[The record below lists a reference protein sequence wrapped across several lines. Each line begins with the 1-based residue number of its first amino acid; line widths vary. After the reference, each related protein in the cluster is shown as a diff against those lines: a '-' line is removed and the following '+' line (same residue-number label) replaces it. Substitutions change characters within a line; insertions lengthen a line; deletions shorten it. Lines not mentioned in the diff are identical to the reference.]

1 MHRFSYKTY
10 YLDNLTNKW
19 VYIPQ
24 VLAGVTN
31 RETLDETLNMS
42 VMAIN
47 GISQK
52 EPFEPFTKF
61 KREILDY
68 SSGALIDTI
77 YRYCASDVVVQTAF
91 GAKQLFRH
99 NITLI
104 ESTKELERYVCD
116 NLTFTNPLFDESALE
131 PKVVHGVITKISPPA
146 GGVRLNWNYIDGK
159 YYTPLIN
166 DSIIEIFALN
176 STYRNTNSEI
186 PLNWSLKTDED
197 SVNGK
202 ASVYLNRGN
211 SRTQVHV
218 GDKIKINGNE
228 ILTLEY
234 EFNYKYD
241 ISNFYNPY
249 ITIEFT
255 IASYFHSAPP
265 VPYSITNVANRL
277 FSLTP
282 TRLAS
287 ENPKFKLSEDF
298 AKKYENVNAP
308 EFSFTQKTLFDAL
321 LEGGK
326 SIQSIPYI
334 KIDPNSD
341 ENWTTID
348 FQFVGG
354 NQPYSLEDTP
364 YSAYQDNWSCEQY
377 CDCIDSTINN
387 IMCSDVNKQGTLYEP
402 YYDGSI
408 EARVESGE
416 LTEDTIELITSMPI
430 GKLHKVIINGRTIG
444 TSDDYDIT
452 PFVFEKTNYDALS
465 NYTVSER
472 SQAFAVYY
480 SYGQKNIKGLFYKIA
495 DAVSSALQN
504 PAIQNIIAVVSGQNV
519 NIPFDKLYYQIEY
532 TPFINARL
540 KQYKSNI
547 NSTKNRSTLIYNQQT
562 NIPDSRA
569 YGSNMLGTV
578 ARLGNAAPI
587 ITYLLTDYTLIPHV
601 GQLSKNGYYVSIVE
615 LEYWEDYIKCTVTM
629 SKDFN
634 RLSEYVGIKSY
645 ERFYEVDP
653 TMALDRYVNIDDF
666 VVFSTEKK
674 ENNNSFITAYG
685 IIKFADMF
693 YQSTDEPVS
702 IATVVNK
709 ESNGTII
716 SNVAL
721 SASSLSFGNS
731 IALTASYQDNFAAT
745 SQVKVEN
752 VTNKTKLF
760 GKPYQYSNEFGRI
773 ETCDITFS
781 LTANDTNSNSY
792 NYPNLSGINPLGQLV
807 QINNLQ
813 LEKDSREVINI
824 AYQLHF
830 VTDNSNI
837 VIGQA
842 MADNNSFIGANTNVP
857 AKVAFLDKKIG
868 AFESIIDYK
877 TATYIDWEEQLN
889 GDGEKKFIDFGTFYA
904 PVNCQAWAILDSKNN
919 LMIGMNEALNQGERT
934 TAIIANF
941 TRKK

>member
-1 MHRFSYKTY
+1 MHRFGYKTY
-10 YLDNLTNKW
+10 YLDSATNEW

-31 RETLDETLNMS
+31 RETLDETLDMS

-52 EPFEPFTKF
+52 EPFEPITKF
-61 KREILDY
+61 KREVLDY
-68 SSGALIDTI
+68 ASGALIDTI

-104 ESTKELERYVCD
+104 EPTKELERYVCD
-116 NLTFTNPLFDESALE
+116 NLTITNPLLLQDLTPNLASGTYESKWRE
-131 PKVVHGVITKISPPA
+131 IPP
-146 GGVRLNWNYIDGK
+146 NYYSEWYYIGTDL
-159 YYTPLIN
+159 YYTPMPAGSILKIIPMGVNYVNIPSGIN
-166 DSIIEIFALN
+166 DNIRITENDVPSGSYITLQVNSQAPIRVTVGQEIQLRSN
-176 STYRNTNSEI
+176 STYIIRYHFENIYATL
-186 PLNWSLKTDED
+186 PK
-197 SVNGK
+197 
-202 ASVYLNRGN
+202 
-211 SRTQVHV
+211 
-218 GDKIKINGNE
+218 DKISDLTFAVISYVAQDEINY
-228 ILTLEY
+228 TTT
-234 EFNYKYD
+234 K
-241 ISNFYNPY
+241 
-249 ITIEFT
+249 
-255 IASYFHSAPP
+255 
-265 VPYSITNVANRL
+265 VCNRL

-287 ENPKFKLSEDF
+287 EKPKFKLSEDF

-321 LEGGK
+321 LEVGK

-334 KIDPNSD
+334 KVASNNDKD
-341 ENWTTID
+341 WTPID

-354 NQPYSLEDTP
+354 NMPYSLDDTP

-402 YYDGSI
+402 YYGGSI

-416 LTEDTIELITSMPI
+416 LTEDTVELITSMPI
-430 GKLHKVIINGRTIG
+430 GKLHKVVIKGETIG
-444 TSDDYDIT
+444 TNDDYDIT
-452 PFVFEKTNYDALS
+452 PFVYEKTNYDALYNVLGQNS
-465 NYTVSER
+465 K
-472 SQAFAVYY
+472 AFAVYY
-480 SYGQKNIKGLFYKIA
+480 SYGQKNIKGLYYKVA
-495 DAVSSALQN
+495 DAVSSALQK
-504 PAIQNIIAVVSGQNV
+504 PAIQNIIAVVSGQSV

-540 KQYKSNI
+540 KQYKSNV
-547 NSTKNRSTLIYNQQT
+547 NSTKNRSTLIFNQQT

-578 ARLGNAAPI
+578 ARLGNTAPI
-587 ITYLLTDYTLIPHV
+587 ITYLLTDYSLIPHV

-653 TMALDRYVNIDDF
+653 TMALDRFVNIDDF
-666 VVFSTEKK
+666 VVFSTERK

-693 YQSTDEPVS
+693 YKSTDEPVS

-709 ESNGTII
+709 ESDGTVI
-716 SNVAL
+716 SSVAL
-721 SASSLSFGNS
+721 SASSLGFGNS
-731 IALTASYQDNFAAT
+731 IALTASYQDNYSAS
-745 SQVKVEN
+745 SQIISEN
-752 VTNKTKLF
+752 VTTKTRLF
-760 GKPYQYSNEFGRI
+760 GKPYQYADIYGRI
-773 ETCDITFS
+773 DKCDITFS
-781 LTANDTNSNSY
+781 LTANDTNNNNY
-792 NYPNLSGINPLGQLV
+792 NYPDLAGINPLGQLV
-807 QINNLQ
+807 QINDLQ
-813 LEKDSREVINI
+813 LEKDSREKINI
-824 AYQLHF
+824 TYQMHF
-830 VTDNSNI
+830 VTDNGNI

-868 AFESIIDYK
+868 TFESVLDYN
-877 TATYIDWEEQLN
+877 TAIYIDWEEQLN
-889 GDGEKKFIDFGTFYA
+889 GDAEKKLIDFGTFYA
-904 PVNCQAWAILDSKNN
+904 PVSCKAWAILDSNNN
-919 LMIGMNEALNQGERT
+919 LMIGMNEAVNQGERT

>member
-1 MHRFSYKTY
+1 MHKFSYKTY
-10 YLDNLTNKW
+10 YLDSTTNEW
-19 VYIPQ
+19 VYIQQ

-31 RETLDETLNMS
+31 RETLDETLDMS

-68 SSGALIDTI
+68 ATNTVLDTI

-91 GAKQLFRH
+91 GTKQSFRH

-104 ESTKELERYVCD
+104 EPTKVLERYVCD
-116 NLTFTNPLFDESALE
+116 NLTITNSLLLQDLTPKEALGTYESKWRENPPISYSRWYYIGDNKYTTPISTDKILKILPMGVNYVNTSSGINDNFE
-131 PKVVHGVITKISPPA
+131 ITEGNVPSGSYITLQVNSQSPVNVNVGQEIKLNSNTTYIIRYHFENIYSIQPKEKISDLSFIVYSYVYKKIQQYTIK
-146 GGVRLNWNYIDGK
+146 GVC
-159 YYTPLIN
+159 
-166 DSIIEIFALN
+166 
-176 STYRNTNSEI
+176 
-186 PLNWSLKTDED
+186 
-197 SVNGK
+197 
-202 ASVYLNRGN
+202 
-211 SRTQVHV
+211 
-218 GDKIKINGNE
+218 
-228 ILTLEY
+228 
-234 EFNYKYD
+234 
-241 ISNFYNPY
+241 
-249 ITIEFT
+249 
-255 IASYFHSAPP
+255 
-265 VPYSITNVANRL
+265 NRL
-277 FSLTP
+277 FSITP

-287 ENPKFKLSEDF
+287 EAPIFKLDGDF

-321 LEGGK
+321 LEVGK

-334 KIDPNSD
+334 KIDPNND
-341 ENWTTID
+341 KDWTTID

-354 NQPYSLEDTP
+354 NMPYSLEETP

-402 YYDGSI
+402 YYGGSI

-416 LTEDTIELITSMPI
+416 LTEDTVELITSMPI
-430 GKLHKVIINGRTIG
+430 GKLHKVIINGKTIG
-444 TSDDYDIT
+444 TKEDYDIT
-452 PFVFEKTNYDALS
+452 SFVYEKTNYEALYNVFGQNS
-465 NYTVSER
+465 K
-472 SQAFAVYY
+472 AFAIYY
-480 SYGQKNIKGLFYKIA
+480 TYGQKNIKGLYYKVA
-495 DAVSSALQN
+495 DAISSALQN

-519 NIPFDKLYYQIEY
+519 KIPFSKIYYQIEY

-540 KQYKSNI
+540 KQYKSNV
-547 NSTKNRSTLIYNQQT
+547 NSTKNRSTLIFNQQT

-578 ARLGNAAPI
+578 ARLGNTAPI
-587 ITYLLTDYTLIPHV
+587 ITYLLTDYSLIPHV

-653 TMALDRYVNIDDF
+653 TMALDRFVNIDDF

-685 IIKFADMF
+685 IIKFVDMF
-693 YQSTDEPVS
+693 YKSTDEPVS
-702 IATVVNK
+702 IATINNK
-709 ESNGTII
+709 TSDGTVI
-716 SNVAL
+716 SSVAL
-721 SASSLSFGNS
+721 SASSLGFGNS
-731 IALTASYQDNFAAT
+731 IALTASYQDNYAAT
-745 SQVKVEN
+745 SQVISEN

-760 GKPYQYSNEFGRI
+760 GKPYQYSDIYGRI
-773 ETCDITFS
+773 ETCNITFS
-781 LTANDTNSNSY
+781 LTANDTNSNNY
-792 NYPNLSGINPLGQLV
+792 NYPNLAGINPLGQLV

-813 LEKDSREVINI
+813 LEKDSREKINI
-824 AYQLHF
+824 TYQMHF

-842 MADNNSFIGANTNVP
+842 LADNNSFIGANTNVP

-868 AFESIIDYK
+868 AFERVIDYN
-877 TATYIDWEEQLN
+877 TVFYIDWEEQLSA
-889 GDGEKKFIDFGTFYA
+889 DAEKKYIDFGTLYA
-904 PVNCQAWAILDSKNN
+904 PIDCQAWAILDSKNN
-919 LMIGMNEALNQGERT
+919 LMIGMNEELKQSEQTSR
-934 TAIIANF
+934 IIANF
-941 TRKK
+941 TRNKGA

>member
-10 YLDNLTNKW
+10 YLDNATNEW

-31 RETLDETLNMS
+31 RETLDETLDMS

-61 KREILDY
+61 KREVLDY
-68 SSGALIDTI
+68 ASGSLIDTI
-77 YRYCASDVVVQTAF
+77 YRYCASDVVVQTTF

-104 ESTKELERYVCD
+104 EPTKELERYVCD
-116 NLTFTNPLFDESALE
+116 NLTFTNPLFDENALKPRE
-131 PKVVHGVITKISPPA
+131 VLPLEEISPPNSTNE
-146 GGVRLNWNYIDGK
+146 VTWEYISPSR
-159 YYTPLIN
+159 YYTPLTN
-166 DSIIEIFALN
+166 DNTITLFPLTATWEGSYQGIPFN
-176 STYRNTNSEI
+176 SKMT
-186 PLNWSLKTDED
+186 TDID
-197 SVNGK
+197 SRAKVFVIKNGVK
-202 ASVYLNRGN
+202 I
-211 SRTQVHV
+211 QKKV
-218 GDKIKINGNE
+218 GDAIIIKGNE
-228 ILTLEY
+228 YCTIRY
-234 EFNYKYD
+234 EFDWKYD
-241 ISNFYNPY
+241 IAQQYHAYVFLEYV
-249 ITIEFT
+249 
-255 IASYFHSAPP
+255 IASYIQSDPP
-265 VPYSITNVANRL
+265 VPYSITNVGNRI
-277 FSLTP
+277 FSVTP

-287 ENPKFKLSEDF
+287 EAPIFKLSEDF
-298 AKKYENVNAP
+298 AKKYEKMNAP
-308 EFSFTQKTLFDAL
+308 EFSFTQKTLFDAS
-321 LEGGK
+321 LEVGK

-334 KIDPNSD
+334 KADPSNDKDWS
-341 ENWTTID
+341 TID

-354 NQPYSLEDTP
+354 NIPYSLEDIP

-402 YYDGSI
+402 YYGGSI

-416 LTEDTIELITSMPI
+416 LTEDTVELITSMPI
-430 GKLHKVIINGRTIG
+430 GKLHKVIIKGETIG
-444 TSDDYDIT
+444 TNDDYDIT

-465 NYTVSER
+465 NYIVSER
-472 SQAFAVYY
+472 SKAFAVYY
-480 SYGQKNIKGLFYKIA
+480 SYGQKNIKGLYYKIT

-547 NSTKNRSTLIYNQQT
+547 NSTKNRSTLIFNQQT

-578 ARLGNAAPI
+578 ARLGNTAPI
-587 ITYLLTDYTLIPHV
+587 ITYLLTDYSLIPHV

-653 TMALDRYVNIDDF
+653 TMALDRFVNIDDF

-693 YQSTDEPVS
+693 YKATQEPVS
-702 IATVVNK
+702 LATINNK
-709 ESNGTII
+709 ESDGTVI
-716 SNVAL
+716 SSVAL
-721 SASSLSFGNS
+721 SASSLGFGNS
-731 IALTASYQDNFAAT
+731 IALTASYQDNYAAT
-745 SQVKVEN
+745 SQVKVEKVEN

-760 GKPYQYSNEFGRI
+760 GKPYQYSNVFGRI

-781 LTANDTNSNSY
+781 LTANDTNNNNY
-792 NYPNLSGINPLGQLV
+792 NYPDLAGVNPLGQLV
-807 QINNLQ
+807 QINDLQ
-813 LEKDSREVINI
+813 LEKDSREKINI
-824 AYQLHF
+824 TYQMHF
-830 VTDNSNI
+830 VSDNNNI

-842 MADNNSFIGANTNVP
+842 MTDNNSFIGANTNVP
-857 AKVAFLDKKIG
+857 AKVVFLDKKIG
-868 AFESIIDYK
+868 AFESVIDYN
-877 TATYIDWEEQLN
+877 AAIYIDWEEQLN
-889 GDGEKKFIDFGTFYA
+889 GDGEKKLIDFGTFYA
-904 PVNCQAWAILDSKNN
+904 PIDCQAWAILDSNNN
-919 LMIGMNEALNQGERT
+919 LMIGMNEAVNQGERT

>member
-10 YLDNLTNKW
+10 YLDNDTNEW
-19 VYIPQ
+19 TYIPQ

-31 RETLDETLNMS
+31 RETLDETLDMS

-68 SSGALIDTI
+68 ASGALLDTI

-91 GAKQLFRH
+91 GEKQLFRH

-104 ESTKELERYVCD
+104 EPTKELERYVCD
-116 NLTFTNPLFDESALE
+116 NLTITNPLFDENALKPRE
-131 PKVVHGVITKISPPA
+131 VLPLEEISPPNSTNK
-146 GGVRLNWNYIDGK
+146 VTWEYISSAR
-159 YYTPLIN
+159 YYTPLANNNTITIFPITAVWKGTSGGVPFETRMTTDA
-166 DSIIEIFALN
+166 DSRAKVFVI
-176 STYRNTNSEI
+176 
-186 PLNWSLKTDED
+186 K
-197 SVNGK
+197 NGEQ
-202 ASVYLNRGN
+202 N
-211 SRTQVHV
+211 QVHV
-218 GDKIKINGNE
+218 GDAIALMGNE
-228 ILTLEY
+228 IDTIRY
-234 EFNYKYD
+234 EFNWGFQPSYRAYV
-241 ISNFYNPY
+241 NL
-249 ITIEFT
+249 EFT
-255 IASYFHSAPP
+255 VGSYIKSNPP
-265 VPYSITNVANRL
+265 SLYTITKVCNRI

-287 ENPKFKLSEDF
+287 EAPIFRLDGDF
-298 AKKYENVNAP
+298 AKKYENINAP
-308 EFSFTQKTLFDAL
+308 EISFTQKTLFDAL
-321 LEGGK
+321 LEVGK
-326 SIQSIPYI
+326 AIQSIPYI
-334 KIDPNSD
+334 KVDPNND
-341 ENWTTID
+341 KDWTTID

-354 NQPYSLEDTP
+354 NKSFTLGDTP

-402 YYDGSI
+402 YYGGSI

-416 LTEDTIELITSMPI
+416 LTEDTVELITSMPI
-430 GKLHKVIINGRTIG
+430 GKLHKVVIKGETIG

-452 PFVFEKTNYDALS
+452 PFVFEKTNYEALS

-472 SQAFAVYY
+472 SKAFAVYY
-480 SYGQKNIKGLFYKIA
+480 SYGQKNIKGLYYKIA

-504 PAIQNIIAVVSGQNV
+504 PAIQNIIAVVSGRNV
-519 NIPFDKLYYQIEY
+519 NIPYDKLYYQIEY

-547 NSTKNRSTLIYNQQT
+547 NSTKNRSTLIFNQQT

-578 ARLGNAAPI
+578 ARLGNTAPI
-587 ITYLLTDYTLIPHV
+587 ITYLLTDYSLIPHI

-653 TMALDRYVNIDDF
+653 TMALDRFVNIDDF

-674 ENNNSFITAYG
+674 KNNNSFITAYG

-693 YQSTDEPVS
+693 YKPTDNPVS
-702 IATVVNK
+702 IATVNNK
-709 ESNGTII
+709 ESDGSII
-716 SNVAL
+716 SSVAL
-721 SASSLSFGNS
+721 SANSLGFGNS
-731 IALTASYQDNFAAT
+731 IALIASYQDNYAAT

-760 GKPYQYSNEFGRI
+760 GKPYQYSNVFGRI

-813 LEKDSREVINI
+813 LEKDSREKINI

-830 VTDNSNI
+830 VTDKSNI

-842 MADNNSFIGANTNVP
+842 LADNNSFIGANTNVP

-868 AFESIIDYK
+868 AFESVLDYN
-877 TATYIDWEEQLN
+877 TAIYIDWEEQLN
-889 GDGEKKFIDFGTFYA
+889 GDAEKKLIDFGTFYA
-904 PVNCQAWAILDSKNN
+904 PVSCQAWAILDSNNN
-919 LMIGMNEALNQGERT
+919 LMIGMNEAVNQGERT

>member
-10 YLDNLTNKW
+10 YSDNETNEW

-31 RETLDETLNMS
+31 RETLDETLDMS

-68 SSGALIDTI
+68 ASGALLDTI
-77 YRYCASDVVVQTAF
+77 YRYCASDVVVQTTF

-104 ESTKELERYVCD
+104 EATKELERYVCD
-116 NLTFTNPLFDESALE
+116 NLTITNPLFGESTLE
-131 PKVVHGVITKISPPA
+131 PKEVFPLEEISPPA

-186 PLNWSLKTDED
+186 PLNWSLKTDEE
-197 SVNGK
+197 SVNGR

-234 EFNYKYD
+234 EFDYKYD
-241 ISNFYNPY
+241 VANFYDPY

-255 IASYFHSAPP
+255 IASYFRSAPP
-265 VPYSITNVANRL
+265 VPYTITNVCNRI
-277 FSLTP
+277 FSVTP

-287 ENPKFKLSEDF
+287 ENPKFKLSEEF
-298 AKKYENVNAP
+298 AKKHENINAP

-321 LEGGK
+321 LEVGK
-326 SIQSIPYI
+326 SIQSISYI
-334 KIDPNSD
+334 KIDPNND
-341 ENWTTID
+341 KDWTTID

-354 NQPYSLEDTP
+354 NMPYSLENTP

-402 YYDGSI
+402 YYGGSI

-416 LTEDTIELITSMPI
+416 LTEDTVELITSMPI
-430 GKLHKVIINGRTIG
+430 GKLHKVIIKGETIG

-452 PFVFEKTNYDALS
+452 PFVFEKTNYEALS

-472 SQAFAVYY
+472 SKAFAVYY

-504 PAIQNIIAVVSGQNV
+504 PAIQNIVAVVSGRNV
-519 NIPFDKLYYQIEY
+519 NIPYDKLYYQIEY

-540 KQYKSNI
+540 KQYKSNV
-547 NSTKNRSTLIYNQQT
+547 NSTKNRSTLIFNQQT

-578 ARLGNAAPI
+578 ARLGNTAPI
-587 ITYLLTDYTLIPHV
+587 ITYLLTDYSLIPHV

-653 TMALDRYVNIDDF
+653 TMALDRFVNIDDF

-674 ENNNSFITAYG
+674 ENNNSFITTYG

-709 ESNGTII
+709 ESDSTVI
-716 SNVAL
+716 SSVAL
-721 SASSLSFGNS
+721 SANSLGFGNS
-731 IALTASYQDNFAAT
+731 IALTASYQDNYAAT
-745 SQVKVEN
+745 SQIKSEQVGN
-752 VTNKTKLF
+752 INKLF
-760 GKPYQYSNEFGRI
+760 GKPYQYSNVFGRI

-781 LTANDTNSNSY
+781 LTANDTNSNNY
-792 NYPNLSGINPLGQLV
+792 NYPDLAGINPLGQLV

-813 LEKDSREVINI
+813 LEKDSREKINI
-824 AYQLHF
+824 TYQMHF
-830 VTDNSNI
+830 VADNSNI

-868 AFESIIDYK
+868 TFETVLDFN
-877 TATYIDWEEQLN
+877 TAIYVDWEEQLN
-889 GDGEKKFIDFGTFYA
+889 GDAEKKYIDFGTFYA
-904 PVNCQAWAILDSKNN
+904 PVSCQAWAILDSNNN
-919 LMIGMNEALNQGERT
+919 LMIGMNESLNQGERT
-934 TAIIANF
+934 SAIIANF
-941 TRKK
+941 TRNK